1 MKSTLS
7 TLIMLP
13 LLIIVLSFEQALAL
27 SKNDVDDGDLWGNAV
42 SEVIDLTISG
52 QSGMSI
58 TIEHSFGNIEVRPGT
73 SNQISIS
80 GEKRVSGKDE
90 KITEEFLREM
100 KLKIDES
107 AGRVIIRAIYP
118 DEKKYK
124 KKVKNFSISYTIEIP
139 SNVRLNVKNSFGNLD
154 LDNLSGNFMITNSF
168 GKLKTLRLNGD
179 AQLSNKFGS
188 ITSEN
193 ITGDARINS
202 QHGSIDIKN
211 VAGNLS
217 AQTSFD
223 PIGVIDVKG
232 DARIFNSHGKIT
244 AESIGGEAELET
256 SFSSI
261 TCSDIEGK
269 THIRNSHG
277 KVNASNIRN
286 NTFIKTSFNKVNAV
300 LISGDLIVENVH
312 GTITSS
318 DIQGDIKANT
328 SFASVNASHID
339 GDVIVTNQHGNI
351 TVNDILYEVS
361 PEDINNNKTILKRRV
376 NLKTDF
382 GNIRLKLPETLSAT
396 INVSTSDGK
405 ISGDFPLNIN
415 LKGLDLSK
423 TSHPK
428 ISGSVG
434 DGRDSIDIE
443 VSNGSVYIDKM

>member
-1 MKSTLS
+1 
-7 TLIMLP
+7 MLP
-13 LLIIVLSFEQALAL
+13 LLIIVLSFEQALAS
-27 SKNDVDDGDLWGNAV
+27 SKNDADDGDLWGNAV

-90 KITEEFLREM
+90 RITEEFLREM
-100 KLKIDES
+100 KLNIDES
-107 AGRVIIRAIYP
+107 TSKVIIRTYYP

-124 KKVKNFSISYTIEIP
+124 KKVKNFSISYTIGIP
-139 SNVRLNVKNSFGNLD
+139 SNVKLDIKNSFGNLD
-154 LDNLSGNFMITNSF
+154 LDNLSGNFTITNSY
-168 GKLKTLRLNGD
+168 GKVKALRLNGD
-179 AQLSNKFGS
+179 TQLSNKFGS

-193 ITGDARINS
+193 ITGEARINS

-217 AQTSFD
+217 AQTSFG
-223 PIGVIDVKG
+223 PIDVIDVKG
-232 DARIFNSHGKIT
+232 NARIFNSHGKIT
-244 AESIGGEAELET
+244 VESIGGEAEFET

-286 NTFIKTSFNKVNAV
+286 NTFIKTSFNNLKAE

-312 GTITSS
+312 GTITTS
-318 DIQGDIKANT
+318 DIKGDIKANN
-328 SFASVNASHID
+328 SFAPVNVSHID
-339 GDVIVTNQHGNI
+339 GGVVVTNQHGNI
-351 TVNDILYEVS
+351 TVNDILYDVS
-361 PEDINNNKTILKRRV
+361 PEDMNNNKTIMKRNV

-382 GNIRLKLPETLSAT
+382 GNIRLKLPETLSAA
-396 INVSTSDGK
+396 IKVSTSDGK

-415 LKGLDLSK
+415 LNELDLSK

-428 ISGSVG
+428 FSSSVG
-434 DGRDSIDIE
+434 DGKDSIEIE
-443 VSNGSVYIDKM
+443 VSRGSVYIDKM